1 MKIKNVE
8 LNCSFFYWVIFD
20 ELASHLK
27 VKPLCVPVSIDII
40 LKNQVV
46 VRFSYLLSN
55 CQIAWLEDWIKLVWI
70 FLGCW
75 LDVVWSYNFVIFTNF
90 GGFLIINYAVYKVA
104 SLLEFS
110 ALSLVHQVVD
120 IYVKTAYFCHWV
132 VFKSILQV
140 VVSVSA
146 KNSFFNVATNKLT

>member
-27 VKPLCVPVSIDII
+27 VKPLCVSVSIDII

-46 VRFSYLLSN
+46 VRFIYLLGN
-55 CQIAWLEDWIKLVWI
+55 CQIAWLKDWIKLDRI

-75 LDVVWSYNFVIFTNF
+75 LDVVWSYNFVFFRNF
-90 GGFLIINYAVYKVA
+90 GAFLTAEQTRYE
-104 SLLEFS
+104 STFLCEFT
-110 ALSLVHQVVD
+110 ALSLKYQMVD
-120 IYVKTAYFCHWV
+120 IYVETAYFRDWV
-132 VFKSILQV
+132 VFESVLQV
-140 VVSVSA
+140 IVPVSA
-146 KNSFFNVATNKLT
+146 KYSFLNIATN